1 MDYDERE
8 PSEAETPQSTPTT
21 RPCDAA
27 LDLVR
32 WEQERLRS
40 PGGENCDAAHN
51 GPMAWE
57 WVSPALAA
65 AGGGVLGGGL
75 GAQRIR
81 DLGGAH
87 SLIGMVVNLR
97 EFRAPHR

>member
-8 PSEAETPQSTPTT
+8 PSEPKDSTPTT
-21 RPCDAA
+21 RPC
-27 LDLVR
+27 
-32 WEQERLRS
+32 EQRLTLCTGSWSRS
-40 PGGENCDAAHN
+40 PGGWQPHN

-57 WVSPALAA
+57 WVSPVAA

-81 DLGGAH
+81 VWAGRFADRHGGELAG
-87 SLIGMVVNLR
+87 I
-97 EFRAPHR
+97 